1 MSGDSVAQLE
11 DASDE
16 DEGVVRVLALVA
28 GYYGHT
34 YFDKQP
40 FHNSILTGSDWVAE
54 RIEGNP
60 TRMFRSY
67 RMKRFCTALGS
78 ADRQTPWYRVSVEEK
93 PAIYLYSIAK
103 SASSCDLQECFQHS
117 GETIHRCAFKLW
129 LRVFTVFLMLSVTG
143 QARISSN
150 QSPHHSSYKT
160 IQNKLVSSINAASPL
175 MARTFL
181 PTYRARVQSHF
192 VIGPESFVRTCS
204 LRVRS
209 TCSSSTCCQVDSTV
223 LADARR
229 KGFKTPPG
237 LGFAGYGLATKVM
250 TPYLG
255 VRYHLK
261 ESQII
266 SNCIIYD
273 KRKLA
278 MSSKGFLTC

>member
-67 RMKRFCTALGS
+67 RMN

-93 PAIYLYSIAK
+93 PAIFLYSIAK

-117 GETIHRCAFKLW
+117 GETIHR
-129 LRVFTVFLMLSVTG
+129 
-143 QARISSN
+143 
-150 QSPHHSSYKT
+150 
-160 IQNKLVSSINAASPL
+160 
-175 MARTFL
+175 
-181 PTYRARVQSHF
+181 
-192 VIGPESFVRTCS
+192 
-204 LRVRS
+204 
-209 TCSSSTCCQVDSTV
+209 SSTYLVQPVTPPQLLQNDPKKAGQFDQCRLAFDGTHIPAYVPSESTKPFRDRTGKICQNVLAACTFDMQFVYVLSGSVADSTV

-261 ESQII
+261 ELQKDLPDDPDDVLEEEASDNERQMPTTLREIPLEII
-266 SNCIIYD
+266 GERVIFVIY
-273 KRKLA
+273 
-278 MSSKGFLTC
+278 